1 MSLEKNETKALEK
14 KVKHSV
20 LFILI
25 YMTFPAIHSNPP
37 ILKSLITHL
46 YFILNRNQEPAVRQ
60 LIREIFD
67 HLKKN
72 GRDVFYETLL
82 RKVVSHTRNIQRG
95 KGERTV
101 FYACVVEW
109 FYYDPNQAFD
119 LIDSLVYTPLDES
132 FDVKPYGSWRDI
144 RGIAEYVYR
153 GETIQHPLIQYC
165 VFLLNYQLTSDYT
178 YYLIPPGTISNV
190 VKWIPRERAKWN
202 WLFYALVEQWSPLLF
217 RANKNKACMEYRKM
231 CSKLNAHF
239 TTLTFS
245 EKRSGFHYCPRKLV
259 AFSRVPGNMYSAD
272 LAWKEAMEKQ
282 RACANVLPMIDA
294 RLEGEQMHSAI
305 GLSLAIGET
314 SSLGKRVLCMG
325 HNPAWIAIPDDYGFT
340 LSVSHLGSCLSVEP
354 LCRIEKSIGL
364 LIQSFAE
371 SGMTSAE
378 IEQVCLVIF
387 STMDFGDV
395 VLHDKIQSMFR
406 LHSMQMPHIVY
417 WGIGASVLPCAFDTP
432 RTTLVS
438 GESSCGFDMLRDM
451 DSAERRNL
459 YPYLSIR
466 RNI

>member
-1 MSLEKNETKALEK
+1 
-14 KVKHSV
+14 
-20 LFILI
+20 
-25 YMTFPAIHSNPP
+25 MTFRALHSNTS

-46 YFILNRNQEPAVRQ
+46 YFILQRNQESEVRK
-60 LIREIFD
+60 LIRDIFD

-72 GRDVFYETLL
+72 GRDIFYETLL
-82 RKVVSHTRNIQRG
+82 RNVVLHTRSVQRG

-109 FYYDPNQAFD
+109 FYYDPHQAFD
-119 LIDSLVYTPLDES
+119 LLDSLVYREKEGVPT
-132 FDVKPYGSWRDI
+132 YGSWRDI

-153 GETIQHPLIQYC
+153 DNHIQHPLILYC
-165 VFLLNYQLTSDYT
+165 VFLLNYQLTCDYT
-178 YYLIPPGTISNV
+178 NYSTFPGTLSNV

-217 RANKNKACMEYRKM
+217 RANKNKACMEYRKI
-231 CSKLNAHF
+231 CSKLNAHLS
-239 TTLTFS
+239 TLVFCERQGS
-245 EKRSGFHYCPRKLV
+245 RFHYCPRKIV
-259 AFSRVPGNMYSAD
+259 AFSLVPGNMCSAD
-272 LAWKEAMEKQ
+272 LAWQQAMEKQ
-282 RACANVLPMIDA
+282 RAVFGPCANVLPMIDA
-294 RLEGEQMHSAI
+294 RLEGEHMHSAI

-314 SSLGKRVLCMG
+314 SSFGKRVLCMG

-340 LSVSHLGSCLSVEP
+340 LSVSHLASCLSVEP

-438 GESSCGFDMLRDM
+438 GESSCGFHMLRDM

-459 YPYLSIR
+459 YPYISIR
-466 RNI
+466 RNL

>member
-1 MSLEKNETKALEK
+1 
-14 KVKHSV
+14 
-20 LFILI
+20 
-25 YMTFPAIHSNPP
+25 MTFPAIHSNTS

-46 YFILNRNQEPAVRQ
+46 YFILNRNQEQAVRH

-67 HLKKN
+67 QLKKN
-72 GRDVFYETLL
+72 ERDIFYETLL
-82 RKVVSHTRNIQRG
+82 RNVVSHTRNIQRG
-95 KGERTV
+95 KGERRV
-101 FYACVVEW
+101 FYVCVVEW

-119 LIDSLVYTPLDES
+119 LIDSLVYKPLDES
-132 FDVKPYGSWRDI
+132 FDIKPYGSWRDI

-153 GETIQHPLIQYC
+153 DETIKHPLIQYC

-231 CSKLNAHF
+231 CSKLNAHLS
-239 TTLTFS
+239 TLTFS

-259 AFSRVPGNMYSAD
+259 AFSLVPGNMYSAD
-272 LAWKEAMEKQ
+272 LAWQQAMEKQ
-282 RACANVLPMIDA
+282 RGVFGKFSNVLCMIDA
-294 RLEGEQMHSAI
+294 RLEGEHMHSAI

-314 SSLGKRVLCMG
+314 SSFGKRVLCMG
-325 HNPAWIAIPDDYGFT
+325 HNPAWIAVPDEYGLT
-340 LSVSHLGSCLSVEP
+340 LSVSHVAACLSVEP

-371 SGMTSAE
+371 SEMTSAE

-387 STMDFGDV
+387 SGMDFGEV
-395 VLHDKIQSMFR
+395 VLHDIIQSMFR
-406 LHSMQMPHIVY
+406 LHSMQMPHFVY

-432 RTTLVS
+432 RATLVS
-438 GESSCGFDMLRDM
+438 GESSCGFHMLRDM
-451 DSAERRNL
+451 DLVERRNW
-459 YPYLSIR
+459 YPYISIR
-466 RNI
+466 RNL